1 MGAGAYELSPIYRI
15 RQETNGN
22 RQLHQLRRTE
32 SGVAG
37 RMNRYWIGLLLL
49 LAWLPS
55 PAAARQAYDWRP
67 LATSYEAGGGLLVDS
82 TFSPVGAKR
91 KATIL
96 YVFLKPQT
104 DGKGPA
110 FDRQQEVWSIDC
122 KDMRYWIEEQ
132 KLSLG
137 RKDLPPPIFRQ
148 PDQGYAAD
156 PNSLASMVVDV
167 ACGTVPLAGESIVDI
182 QAWLRA
188 SVKTRVNLQ

>member
-1 MGAGAYELSPIYRI
+1 VRHVILAALLS
-15 RQETNGN
+15 
-22 RQLHQLRRTE
+22 
-32 SGVAG
+32 
-37 RMNRYWIGLLLL
+37 
-49 LAWLPS
+49 LAIFAPS
-55 PAAARQAYDWRP
+55 SARAAFDWRP

-137 RKDLPPPIFRQ
+137 KKDLPPPIFRQ

-188 SVKTRVNLQ
+188 SVETRVNLQ